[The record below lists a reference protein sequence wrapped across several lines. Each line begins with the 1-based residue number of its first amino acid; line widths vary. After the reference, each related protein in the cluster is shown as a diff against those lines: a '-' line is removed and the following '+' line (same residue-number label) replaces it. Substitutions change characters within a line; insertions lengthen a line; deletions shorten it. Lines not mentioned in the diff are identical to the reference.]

1 MKRIIALAL
10 LLSLCLLCAGCTGT
24 AGTELAAGIGDEQL
38 GKSYAQMEENLRTQ
52 GFTLEPMS
60 AAGRE
65 ELYDT
70 YVLRPGKST
79 VDGCALSEGKNV
91 LLRFTPAYAAEE
103 GEQASRFAGAAFT
116 VSAEDSAAFLKR
128 IRWRLRDCPQVSP
141 RETGIDGEVYLV
153 HCYAE
158 LTARE
163 YQATAAQT
171 RQSRAAFATPEE
183 PLTDTLATLDTTFAG
198 HMETVRSSRNVAMY
212 TITLTQNDRG
222 EATVSVEAYGEA
234 LYRAFL

>member
-1 MKRIIALAL
+1 M
-10 LLSLCLLCAGCTGT
+10 
-24 AGTELAAGIGDEQL
+24 
-38 GKSYAQMEENLRTQ
+38 
-52 GFTLEPMS
+52 
-60 AAGRE
+60 
-65 ELYDT
+65 
-70 YVLRPGKST
+70 
-79 VDGCALSEGKNV
+79 
-91 LLRFTPAYAAEE
+91 
-103 GEQASRFAGAAFT
+103 
-116 VSAEDSAAFLKR
+116 
-128 IRWRLRDCPQVSP
+128 
-141 RETGIDGEVYLV
+141 YLV

-163 YQATAAQT
+163 YEAAAAQT

-183 PLTDTLATLDTTFAG
+183 PLTDTLATLDETFAG